1 MKTAVYGA
9 GALGTVMG
17 ALLTKKGVDID
28 LITRNEEHA
37 NAMREHG
44 AVIYGLIDE
53 TIPVHAITPQEMHER
68 YDIIFLMTK
77 QMQNRKDALFLKDY
91 LTEDGVI
98 CVLQNGIPEPELA
111 KCIGEDRVIGG
122 IVTWNAVRT
131 QAGRVFLSPP
141 ASSLSFSV
149 GTISGARTEK
159 LLQVQEVLSK
169 MCVTE
174 IEDNLMGLR
183 WSKLIINACL
193 SCPAT
198 ILDGTCGDVLED
210 LRWRRVAL
218 HILHECV
225 AAGHAAGVKFV
236 AIQGCNFAQ
245 ELDFSTSQEEARSL
259 RLAPGCFSKYY
270 PGVPSMLGDLKKG
283 RPCEIDALVGVICR
297 TGREHGIPTPFS
309 DLAVRTVKE
318 ISEGK
323 ITFSKEHV
331 SRFDPLFQ

>member
-1 MKTAVYGA
+1 MKTAIYGA

-17 ALLTKKGVDID
+17 ALLTQKGVDID
-28 LITRNEEHA
+28 LITRNAEHA
-37 NAMREHG
+37 RAMKEHG
-44 AVIYGLIDE
+44 AVIYGLINE
-53 TIPVHAITPQEMHER
+53 TIPVHSMTPDEMQER

-77 QMQNRKDALFLKDY
+77 QMQNRKDAEFLLNY
-91 LTEDGVI
+91 LSEDGVI

-111 KCIGEDRVIGG
+111 QCIGEDRVIGG

-131 QAGRVFLSPP
+131 EAGRVFVSPP

-149 GTISGARTEK
+149 GTISGARTPQ
-159 LLQVQEVLSK
+159 LLKVQEVLSQ
-169 MCVTE
+169 MCMTE
-174 IEDNLMGLR
+174 IVDNLMGLR

-198 ILDGTCGDVLED
+198 ILGGKCGDVLD
-210 LRWRRVAL
+210 DPQWRRVAM

-225 AAGHAAGVKFV
+225 TVGHAAGVEFV
-236 AIQGCNFAQ
+236 EIQGCNFAK
-245 ELDFSTSQEEARSL
+245 ELDFVTEEEEQRSL
-259 RLAPGCFSKYY
+259 ALAPECFSKYH
-270 PGVPSMLGDLKKG
+270 PGVPSMLGDLQKG

-297 TGREHGIPTPFS
+297 MGREHGIATPFS
-309 DLAVRTVKE
+309 DMAVRTVKD

-331 SRFDPLFQ
+331 ARFVPLFT